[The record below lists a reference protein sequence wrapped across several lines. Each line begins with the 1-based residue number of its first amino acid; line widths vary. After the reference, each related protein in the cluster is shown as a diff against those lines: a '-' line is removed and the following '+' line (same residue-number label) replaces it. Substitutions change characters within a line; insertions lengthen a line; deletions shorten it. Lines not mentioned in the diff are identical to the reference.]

1 MKIKVLSATLPT
13 KETEALLKNLYELVG
28 KIVAIGQ
35 YRMGFVEA
43 RIVSGV
49 LYWEKRDGGYLAI
62 NPSSRKLF
70 DADNNLQPLD
80 SNFSVDLDEITVLVE
95 VLEECLENAQTG
107 VFGPL
112 PRLQRAINSS
122 INSLRNRFPGT
133 KHYQGYPLTEKNI
146 MLDRSFIFTARK
158 VIEAGEKAMKLVN
171 SKIVDG
177 HLFLFQ
183 GKDQGY
189 LVIFPDGRKNGSAEI
204 LRSQTL
210 NIADCTASSIGRFSD
225 VEKLR
230 SEFLNWLS
238 EAGL

>member
-1 MKIKVLSATLPT
+1 MKINVLSATPLTDET
-13 KETEALLKNLYELVG
+13 KAILNGLYDLVG
-28 KIVAIGQ
+28 KIVTIGQ

-43 RIVSGV
+43 KVVSGV
-49 LYWEKRDGGYLAI
+49 LYWKKSDGGYLAI
-62 NPSSRKLF
+62 DPSTQKMF
-70 DADNNLQPLD
+70 DVDDDLKPLGT
-80 SNFSVDLDEITVLVE
+80 NFSVDLDDISLLSE
-95 VLEECLENAQTG
+95 VLEESLENAKTG

-112 PRLQRAINSS
+112 SRLQRAINSS

-171 SKIVDG
+171 SKIIDG
-177 HLFLFQ
+177 HLFLYL
-183 GKDQGY
+183 GEDQGY
-189 LVIFPDGRKNGSAEI
+189 LVIFPDGKKCGTAEI
-204 LRSQTL
+204 LRSKTL
-210 NIADCTASSIGRFSD
+210 NIADCTAGSLGRFSD